1 VTDYTLKITEMIK
14 ATFKDAP
21 IAVYPTQGNH
31 DTWPVNVENF
41 ANPNSNNNINAFK
54 DSWVEWIG
62 QDAVD
67 KFAEY
72 GYFITDFKKPDGTLV
87 APGAKVIAIN
97 TQAMN

>member
-1 VTDYTLKITEMIK
+1 MIK
-14 ATFKDAP
+14 DTFKDAP

-41 ANPNSNNNINAFK
+41 ITPKSNANIMGFK
-54 DSWVEWIG
+54 DSWVDWIG

-72 GYFITDFKKPDGTLV
+72 GYFSTDFKKPDGTLV

-97 TQAMN
+97 T